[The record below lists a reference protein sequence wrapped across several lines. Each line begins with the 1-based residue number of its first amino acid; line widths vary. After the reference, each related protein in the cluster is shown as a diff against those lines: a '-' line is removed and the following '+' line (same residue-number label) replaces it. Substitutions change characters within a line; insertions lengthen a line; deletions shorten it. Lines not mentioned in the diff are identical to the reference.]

1 MEENISCRTYAE
13 IHTARI
19 RENVMQLKRHL
30 TAGTRFMAV
39 VKGNA
44 YGHGIEPCVQAM
56 DDLCDWYGT
65 ATMQEAL
72 RVRSVSG
79 EKPILVFGYVS
90 DEEIRL
96 AAENNITLSAF
107 SATFLSH
114 ISECCAGMNLKAA
127 VHLKLDTGF
136 HRMGIDCCSS
146 TADCVEQL
154 LPLFSLPKIE
164 ITGMYTHLVYGAGS
178 NQRELAFTE
187 LQYQRFQSCIR
198 ALQERRFDTGICH
211 ICNSKAAIH
220 APDMHMDM
228 VRVGAYIFG
237 LASAPEQRLIPLR
250 EVLVWKARIVLLRNI
265 AAGEGVGY
273 GHAFIAKQPV
283 RIAVLAAGFA
293 DGYRRCIAQSPQ
305 SYVSIHGRP
314 APLIGKVCMDM
325 FMVDV
330 TDIEAVQVGEYA
342 LLSGDDGTGAVSSYL
357 LGQIIQ
363 GTAGEIAVGMSDRV
377 QRYIV

>member
-1 MEENISCRTYAE
+1 MESSRVY
-13 IHTARI
+13 R
-19 RENVMQLKRHL
+19 RW
-30 TAGTRFMAV
+30 
-39 VKGNA
+39 
-44 YGHGIEPCVQAM
+44 

-136 HRMGIDCCSS
+136 HRMGKSTAVAS

-154 LPLFSLPKIE
+154 LPLFSLPNIE

-178 NQRELAFTE
+178 NQRGAGV
-187 LQYQRFQSCIR
+187 YRIAVS
-198 ALQERRFDTGICH
+198 ALSKLHPGVAGTKNRYGH
-211 ICNSKAAIH
+211 LSYICNSKAAIH

-250 EVLVWKARIVLLRNI
+250 EVLVWKARIVLLRDI

-273 GHAFIAKQPV
+273 GHAFTAKQPV

-363 GTAGEIAVGMSDRV
+363 GTAGEIAVVGTS
-377 QRYIV
+377 

>member
-1 MEENISCRTYAE
+1 
-13 IHTARI
+13 
-19 RENVMQLKRHL
+19 
-30 TAGTRFMAV
+30 
-39 VKGNA
+39 
-44 YGHGIEPCVQAM
+44 M

-65 ATMQEAL
+65 ATMQEVL

-90 DEEIRL
+90 DEEIHL

-146 TADCVEQL
+146 IADCVEQL
-154 LPLFSLPKIE
+154 LPLFSLPNIE

-198 ALQERRFDTGICH
+198 ALQERRIDTGICH

-228 VRVGAYIFG
+228 VRVGAALDTIAG
-237 LASAPEQRLIPLR
+237 GACLESENRP
-250 EVLVWKARIVLLRNI
+250 
-265 AAGEGVGY
+265 AAGYCSGRRGGLWSCIYRKTACQNRSAGGRLCGWLPTLYRTVPAELCFHTWQAGTFDWKGMHGY
-273 GHAFIAKQPV
+273 VYGGCDRYRSSAGRGICAF
-283 RIAVLAAGFA
+283 
-293 DGYRRCIAQSPQ
+293 
-305 SYVSIHGRP
+305 
-314 APLIGKVCMDM
+314 
-325 FMVDV
+325 
-330 TDIEAVQVGEYA
+330 EW
-342 LLSGDDGTGAVSSYL
+342 
-357 LGQIIQ
+357 
-363 GTAGEIAVGMSDRV
+363 
-377 QRYIV
+377 

>member
-1 MEENISCRTYAE
+1 
-13 IHTARI
+13 
-19 RENVMQLKRHL
+19 
-30 TAGTRFMAV
+30 MAV

-107 SATFLSH
+107 FATVGVSH

-154 LPLFSLPKIE
+154 LSLFSLPNIE
-164 ITGMYTHLVYGAGS
+164 ITGMYTHLVYGAGAAIKGS
-178 NQRELAFTE
+178 WRLPNCSISAFKAASGRCRNE
-187 LQYQRFQSCIR
+187 QESIR
-198 ALQERRFDTGICH
+198 ASVIYAT
-211 ICNSKAAIH
+211 
-220 APDMHMDM
+220 
-228 VRVGAYIFG
+228 VR
-237 LASAPEQRLIPLR
+237 
-250 EVLVWKARIVLLRNI
+250 
-265 AAGEGVGY
+265 
-273 GHAFIAKQPV
+273 
-283 RIAVLAAGFA
+283 
-293 DGYRRCIAQSPQ
+293 
-305 SYVSIHGRP
+305 
-314 APLIGKVCMDM
+314 
-325 FMVDV
+325 
-330 TDIEAVQVGEYA
+330 
-342 LLSGDDGTGAVSSYL
+342 
-357 LGQIIQ
+357 
-363 GTAGEIAVGMSDRV
+363 
-377 QRYIV
+377 QRYMLQICIWTWCVSVPISLVLPQPRSSA

>member
-1 MEENISCRTYAE
+1 
-13 IHTARI
+13 
-19 RENVMQLKRHL
+19 
-30 TAGTRFMAV
+30 MAV

-154 LPLFSLPKIE
+154 LSLFSLPNIE

-198 ALQERRFDTGICH
+198 ALQERRIDTGICH

-237 LASAPEQRLIPLR
+237 LASAPE
-250 EVLVWKARIVLLRNI
+250 
-265 AAGEGVGY
+265 
-273 GHAFIAKQPV
+273 
-283 RIAVLAAGFA
+283 
-293 DGYRRCIAQSPQ
+293 
-305 SYVSIHGRP
+305 
-314 APLIGKVCMDM
+314 
-325 FMVDV
+325 
-330 TDIEAVQVGEYA
+330 
-342 LLSGDDGTGAVSSYL
+342 
-357 LGQIIQ
+357 
-363 GTAGEIAVGMSDRV
+363 
-377 QRYIV
+377 

>member
-1 MEENISCRTYAE
+1 
-13 IHTARI
+13 
-19 RENVMQLKRHL
+19 
-30 TAGTRFMAV
+30 
-39 VKGNA
+39 
-44 YGHGIEPCVQAM
+44 M

-114 ISECCAGMNLKAA
+114 ISECCAGMNLKTA

-154 LPLFSLPKIE
+154 LPLFSLPNIE

-198 ALQERRFDTGICH
+198 ALQERRIDTGICH

-250 EVLVWKARIVLLRNI
+250 EVLVWKARIVLLRDI

-283 RIAVLAAGFA
+283 RIAVMAAGFA

-325 FMVDV
+325 FMVDM